1 MREHG
6 LMYTCIFGCY
16 YIGSLGF
23 MYITSFKALIP
34 FLQKKKGHLRTEGES
49 SPNSLDSS

>member
-34 FLQKKKGHLRTEGES
+34 FLQKKKKRVIFVQKENLALIH
-49 SPNSLDSS
+49 